1 MGGSSS
7 QKTTANSQTQP
18 WAPAQG
24 TLTGILGG
32 LSTVNP
38 QLNPTQSAA
47 IAGLESNAG
56 FLGNFAP
63 GATGIANSL
72 MSGGGATATAPMI
85 NDAYAQYQKAMQPF
99 ASGDY
104 VNPASNPALQGY
116 LGTIQNDVSNQ
127 VNGMFA
133 GAGRD
138 LSGANLQTLARGIS
152 QGEAPVLND
161 AYNTARN
168 QQIGAINSLYGAG
181 NTTGGLL
188 SQFDQT
194 RLGNE
199 QAGLGVA
206 KTAQGFALDP
216 YNQQLAIEAQRRGI
230 PLSTLQ
236 AMTGIATPIAG
247 LGQSSTGTSTQTTS
261 TPFNPLSLAPLA
273 LAPFTGGASLAG
285 GLLGGLGS
293 GIFGGLTNGFMGPGS
308 FNSPR

>member
-7 QKTTANSQTQP
+7 QKSTTNSQTQP

-85 NDAYAQYQKAMQPF
+85 NDAYAQYQKALAPF
-99 ASGDY
+99 T
-104 VNPASNPALQGY
+104 NPASLNPYNTPGFSDALAANGADI
-116 LGTIQNDVSNQ
+116 TNQ

-138 LSGANLQTLARGIS
+138 LSGSNVQTLSRGLA
-152 QGEAPVLND
+152 QGQGQLIANQYNQNAANALN
-161 AYNTARN
+161 AA
-168 QQIGAINSLYGAG
+168 GAAYGAG
-181 NTTGGLL
+181 NTTGGI
-188 SQFDQT
+188 
-194 RLGNE
+194 LGGLNQQALANQ

-206 KTAQGFALDP
+206 KTAQGFSNDAF
-216 YNQQLAIEAQRRGI
+216 NQMLSAEAQRSGI
-230 PLSTLQ
+230 PLSILQ
-236 AMTGIATPIAG
+236 QIAGIATPIAG
-247 LGQSSTGTSTQTTS
+247 LGSQSNGTSDTESQMS
-261 TPFNPLSLAPLA
+261 
-273 LAPFTGGASLAG
+273 GAQQFATIAG
-285 GLLGGLGS
+285 GLGNLL
-293 GIFGGLTNGFMGPGS
+293 
-308 FNSPR
+308 PRSSRS